1 MTFYL
6 FRYFEKSGSKEIPL
20 IRAVVNGDWSQVINC
35 VSIQKNWK
43 EALVAILTYAPNE
56 SMSDLCTDLGHR
68 LMDSNLKQEA
78 MLCFICARNLGT
90 VTKNQLLL

>member
-1 MTFYL
+1 M
-6 FRYFEKSGSKEIPL
+6 
-20 IRAVVNGDWSQVINC
+20 INC

-56 SMSDLCTDLGHR
+56 SMPDLCTDLGHR

-90 VTKNQLLL
+90 VTKKPISFSQIFSVFFTKKIIFILVLLRLK